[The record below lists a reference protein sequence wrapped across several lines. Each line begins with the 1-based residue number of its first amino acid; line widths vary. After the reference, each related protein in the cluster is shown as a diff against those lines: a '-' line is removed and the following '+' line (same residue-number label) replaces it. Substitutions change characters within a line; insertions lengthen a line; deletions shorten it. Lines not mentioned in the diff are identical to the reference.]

1 MSKKLFVLFAI
12 LVSGFAIFA
21 QSEMID
27 VIYLK
32 NGSVVKGTIMEEAV
46 GKYVRIDTPDGSIF
60 FYEMNEIEKIV
71 KEKVATPETKVATPE
86 TKVETPETKVA
97 TNQNSMPVQ
106 NNNYIFMP
114 PRKST
119 FGAGFLSFLIPG
131 AGELYATDWEKG
143 WRTVLVTY
151 VMIPAIGGLVGIM
164 ARDSFIEGI
173 IAATPL
179 MAVMCVT
186 SIFKAVKLAKQTNIK
201 NGYLSFQIG
210 DKAHLGVRPEFSYN
224 NMMMPSGGLS
234 PQFTSGIG
242 FSLSF

>member
-21 QSEMID
+21 QSEMRD
-27 VIYLK
+27 VVYLK

-71 KEKVATPETKVATPE
+71 KEKVATPETKV
-86 TKVETPETKVA
+86 ETPETKVA

-106 NNNYIFMP
+106 NNNYIYMP

-131 AGELYATDWEKG
+131 AGELYASNWDEG
-143 WRTVLVTY
+143 WGPIGWTLLGE
-151 VMIPAIGGLVGIM
+151 PAIIGFCSMFGYKGLSVGLTL
-164 ARDSFIEGI
+164 AGI
-173 IAATPL
+173 THVIVWL
-179 MAVMCVT
+179 G
-186 SIFKAVKLAKQTNIK
+186 SIGNAVKLAKEVNLK

>member
-21 QSEMID
+21 QSEMRD
-27 VIYLK
+27 VVYLK
-32 NGSVVKGTIMEEAV
+32 NGSVIKGTIETV
-46 GKYVRIDTPDGSIF
+46 GEYVRIDTPDGSMF

-71 KEKVATPETKVATPE
+71 KEKVAMPE
-86 TKVETPETKVA
+86 TKVETSETKVA
-97 TNQNSMPVQ
+97 TNQNSMPLQ

-131 AGELYATDWEKG
+131 AGELYATDWEQG
-143 WRTVLVTY
+143 WGSMLVCY
-151 VMIPAIGGLVGIM
+151 VGIPAITGLVSLIMGEFNIGGLIAMGALEVAMWVG
-164 ARDSFIEGI
+164 
-173 IAATPL
+173 
-179 MAVMCVT
+179 
-186 SIFKAVKLAKQTNIK
+186 SISRAVKLAKEVNLK

-224 NMMMPSGGLS
+224 NMMMPSGSMS
-234 PQFTSGIG
+234 PQFTTGLG
-242 FSLSF
+242 LSLSF

>member
-21 QSEMID
+21 QSEMRD
-27 VIYLK
+27 VVYLK
-32 NGSVVKGTIMEEAV
+32 NGSVVKGTIVEQVIGESL
-46 GKYVRIDTPDGSIF
+46 RIDTPDGSIF

-71 KEKVATPETKVATPE
+71 KEKVATPETKVSTTQNVTP
-86 TKVETPETKVA
+86 A
-97 TNQNSMPVQ
+97 QNP
-106 NNNYIFMP
+106 NYAYMP
-114 PRKST
+114 PRKSV

-143 WRTVLVTY
+143 WATLVSFYIITPLSLGLAAAITDGEIGAVIAAGSLMY
-151 VMIPAIGGLVGIM
+151 FIGGV
-164 ARDSFIEGI
+164 
-173 IAATPL
+173 
-179 MAVMCVT
+179 MAVVE
-186 SIFKAVKLAKQTNIK
+186 AVKVAKEVNLK